1 MLEANWKMT
10 KQEHCNTSPRETTVI
25 AYGFDKWGFKIESE
39 EAKLAPGCRARFIC
53 YGDEKELE
61 GVDGVIIPQGIFER
75 IDIHQDPLG
84 PPAKVDVDHALMV
97 DRERE
102 LRNLVDG
109 GGWVC
114 FLVRW
119 IVDKVHGGF
128 LERTQYIHETDVC
141 KRFLNN
147 YGVSDRVLVNGLN
160 FERAEPEFL
169 RYLRC
174 YGVAHTVFR
183 RCHRT
188 QRMNVI
194 ASVQRGAIAL
204 EFLNRLFFLPFH
216 TTRKDWDCLCDVVR
230 LVTQA
235 IVKYRER
242 RAVSL
247 PEWLDEFQFAKE
259 SKLRRKLES
268 HRKALA
274 ELEERLEVLKGYKA
288 ILTTQSEPL
297 RQKIV
302 SILRRYFGLSV
313 DATDEKKEDAKLLD
327 ESGNP
332 ICFIEI
338 RGVNRGVRREDIN
351 DVDSHRE
358 RNAVS
363 SLVPGALLINNE
375 MKVDAID
382 GRLATRIAQEHIE
395 HAARLNVLIVRTI
408 DLLFLMQHLEGR
420 TIPERKTEFLNL
432 LKSGGGWLRAD
443 REGYRVIRPG

>member
-1 MLEANWKMT
+1 MT
-10 KQEHCNTSPRETTVI
+10 KQEHSNTSPRETTVI
-25 AYGFDKWGFKIESE
+25 AYGFDEWGFKIESE
-39 EAKLAPGCRARFIC
+39 EAELAPGCRARFIC
-53 YGDEKELE
+53 YGEENEFE
-61 GVDGVIIPQGIFER
+61 GVDGVIIPQGIFESV
-75 IDIHQDPLG
+75 DIRQEPLG
-84 PPAKVDVDHALMV
+84 AAAEVGVDHRRMV

-102 LRNLVDG
+102 LRNLLDG
-109 GGWVC
+109 GGWAC

-119 IVDKVHGGF
+119 IIDEVRSGF
-128 LERTQYIHETDVC
+128 PVRTQYIRDTDLC
-141 KRFLNN
+141 KRVLND
-147 YGVSDRVLVNGLN
+147 YGVTDRRPVNGLH
-160 FERAEPEFL
+160 FERAEHEFVG
-169 RYLRC
+169 YLRR
-174 YGVAHTVFR
+174 YGVAHTVFDRCYSR
-183 RCHRT
+183 R
-188 QRMNVI
+188 RMNVI
-194 ASVQRGAIAL
+194 ASVGAQRIAI
-204 EFLNRLFFLPFH
+204 EFSNRLFFLPFH
-216 TTRKDWDCLCDVVR
+216 TTRRDWECLCEVVR

-259 SKLRRKLES
+259 GELRRKLES

-274 ELEERLEVLKGYKA
+274 KLEARLEVLKGYKA

-302 SILRRYFGLSV
+302 SILSRYFGLSV

-358 RNAVS
+358 RNGLPS
-363 SLVPGALLINNE
+363 SVPGALFINNQ
-375 MKVDAID
+375 MKVDGID
-382 GRLATRIAQEHIE
+382 ARLATRVAQEHIE

-408 DLLFLMQHLEGR
+408 DLLFLMRHLERR
-420 TIPERKTEFLNL
+420 TIQERKTEFLDL
-432 LKSGGGWLRAD
+432 LNSGGGWLRAD
-443 REGYRVIRPG
+443 SEGYRVIGPD